1 MLVKIG
7 QFEITECWDG
17 VFYKT
22 LSHYPDIT
30 KWEIQTVLDFERYD
44 EINGRKCGIQA
55 EQKITDRINAYRE
68 IYNTGARVP
77 VPEKIEECTACPTY
91 KGCMTDFVCHTTS
104 AENAVKILNCGS
116 LLSPVRARHMSAKDL
131 AEEPGNA
138 ARDPE
143 DYFQY
148 IMFAWGNCQAGDRL
162 VMERKLGRFPDE
174 DDLSKG
180 FTPGVRFFFRY
191 DELIRHPDAV
201 FEGVL
206 PLKIKDEVI
215 LKDWVYAIVVPE
227 SCRQIIEPHVPETL
241 IHKVRYV
248 CSDCRDIWE
257 WSEKVYEE
265 VRSL

>member
-17 VFYKT
+17 VFYKK
-22 LSHYPDIT
+22 LSQYPDIT
-30 KWEIQTVLDFERYD
+30 KWEIQTILDFVRY
-44 EINGRKCGIQA
+44 EASNGRECQIETEKDIIERIETYRRMYESGI
-55 EQKITDRINAYRE
+55 
-68 IYNTGARVP
+68 RVSP
-77 VPEKIEECTACPTY
+77 PEKIEECTACPTY

-116 LLSPVRARHMSAKDL
+116 LLSPVRARHMSEKDL

-180 FTPGVRFFFRY
+180 FTP
-191 DELIRHPDAV
+191 
-201 FEGVL
+201 
-206 PLKIKDEVI
+206 
-215 LKDWVYAIVVPE
+215 
-227 SCRQIIEPHVPETL
+227 
-241 IHKVRYV
+241 
-248 CSDCRDIWE
+248 
-257 WSEKVYEE
+257 
-265 VRSL
+265 